1 MNKYE
6 EAFTAMATFVNL
18 QGCIDSRK
26 VYVLKQIETIS
37 ELVHK
42 ATPMKIIVSDKEKL
56 FCPNCMTNYRIM
68 TFSGECAPNFE
79 NPFCGECGQALDWSD
94 ERW

>member
-37 ELVHK
+37 ELVDK
-42 ATPMKIIVSDKEKL
+42 STPKKLEDKR
-56 FCPNCMTNYRIM
+56 CP
-68 TFSGECAPNFE
+68 ECLAPINKE
-79 NPFCGECGQALDWSD
+79 DEMLPDYPGIYQCPECEHPTGGN
-94 ERW
+94 

>member
-1 MNKYE
+1 MN
-6 EAFTAMATFVNL
+6 N
-18 QGCIDSRK
+18 
-26 VYVLKQIETIS
+26 IE
-37 ELVHK
+37 ELVER
-42 ATPMKIIVSDKEKL
+42 ATPKKIIVGDEEEL

-68 TFSGECAPNFE
+68 TFSGECAPNYE